1 MQLSLCDLLNY
12 LKVTAAGPDRF
23 HGVCI
28 PSIRR
33 AAYGGQLMAQA
44 LYAAAQTVATE
55 RPVHSLHCHFL
66 RGTRL
71 DLPLEFTVQRL
82 RDGGSFST
90 RQVLALQ
97 AGQPVFTALLS
108 FQQPES
114 GLSHQLDF
122 PDLTPR
128 EQLLDDSAT
137 WGIADMT
144 PLQVCRED
152 VCDINPRDPHQYQ
165 WMRVRETLGDDP
177 LEHQMLLVYMSDV
190 RLITAAMLP
199 HPLSFIDPAIQG
211 GSLDHSM
218 WFYGPARADEWL
230 LYDMHSPLAGA
241 GRGLNH
247 GYFYTES
254 GRLVAATSQ
263 EGLIRLRQPAPAAA
277 GS

>member
-1 MQLSLCDLLNY
+1 MRLPLPELLHY
-12 LKVTAAGPDRF
+12 LKVTAAGHDCF
-23 HGVCI
+23 QGVCI
-28 PSIRR
+28 PSTRR

-44 LYAAAQTVATE
+44 LYAAAQTVGSA
-55 RPVHSLHCHFL
+55 RPAHSLHCHFL
-66 RGTRL
+66 QATHL
-71 DLPLEFTVQRL
+71 DIPLEFRVQRL

-97 AGQPVFTALLS
+97 HNQPVFTALIS
-108 FQQPES
+108 FQQPEA

-122 PDLTPR
+122 PELTPR
-128 EQLLDDSAT
+128 EQMLDDSAS

-144 PLQVCRED
+144 PLQVYRED

-165 WMRVRETLGDDP
+165 WMRVREALGDDM
-177 LEHQMLLVYMSDV
+177 LEHQLLLVYMSDV

-218 WFYGPARADEWL
+218 WFYGAARADEWL
-230 LYDMHSPLAGA
+230 LYDMHSPLAGG

-254 GRLVAATSQ
+254 GQLVAATTQ
-263 EGLIRLRQPAPAAA
+263 EGLMRLRPA
-277 GS
+277 